1 MHVYLLAGI
10 WKGWPWNLHKQCSIH
25 FHKLTVQKI
34 DVNGELKS
42 KKVTSNLESALKQ
55 LRHEW
60 SPRTFWVDALCI
72 NQDSSYEPAT
82 QIPKMGQIYFCAK
95 EMYIWLGPEADDSA
109 IAMTFIKKVSDVS
122 QIDQLVKDPRY
133 KPEWA
138 AFAKLI
144 RRKWFNRRWVV
155 QELHFGSRR
164 DAIVHCGTESVRWG
178 IFALAVALF
187 EANSFQVQGMF
198 GSDGFAFG
206 ELQGLGATTLVAT
219 TNRMSAYEQN
229 KGHNNVASLEG
240 LLFTLSMFQVSHPW
254 DTVYALLSLAD
265 NGNEIKVD
273 YDKPLVHLL
282 AEAVWKS
289 IDSSR
294 SVDIIC
300 RPWAPTC
307 EEIEAWRQNQTEL
320 AQTQLPSWIRD
331 TTFSEFAPRNKTTGV
346 QFDRI
351 NASLFVGQPGRP
363 LYNASNSS
371 TFCTMSDQY
380 VLNKS
385 IDAAP
390 WVLRLRGILVDE
402 IRSDGGAICVSSI
415 HGSIPAAWVRLA
427 KWDPRGAKD
436 VPTEFWHTLVGS
448 RGLDGGEP
456 PNWYGKACE
465 HAWKET
471 ASWDLNT
478 ERVLNHCGSSM
489 TADFIRKVRQTIW
502 NRQMFRTQ
510 NLKLLGLGPSSAQ
523 GEQAVQHG
531 DLIFIIKGCSVP
543 VILRKF
549 GEDKYTFIGESY
561 VHGLMGG
568 DGRIM
573 AKLGPTRWT
582 PLQIV

>member
-1 MHVYLLAGI
+1 MTVESSPTI
-10 WKGWPWNLHKQCSIH
+10 LHTCPQ
-25 FHKLTVQKI
+25 LTAQKI

-42 KKVTSNLESALKQ
+42 KKVTSNLEAALKQ

-60 SPRTFWVDALCI
+60 SPRTLWVDALCI

-82 QIPKMGQIYFCAK
+82 QIPKMGQIYSWAK
-95 EMYIWLGPEADDSA
+95 EVYIWLGPEADNSD
-109 IAMTFIKKVSDVS
+109 IAMKFIEKVSDVS

-155 QELHFGSRR
+155 QELHFGSRKG
-164 DAIVHCGTESVRWG
+164 AIVHCGQESVRWG

-187 EANSFQVQGMF
+187 EANSLPVQSMF

-219 TNRMSAYEQN
+219 TNRMFASEQN
-229 KGHNNVASLEG
+229 KRLGDNVASLEE

-254 DTVYALLSLAD
+254 DTVYAFLSLAD

-273 YDKPLVHLL
+273 YDKPLVHVLT
-282 AEAVWKS
+282 EAVWKA
-289 IDSSR
+289 IDSSK

-307 EEIEAWRQNQTEL
+307 EEIEAWNAKAIETQQNQTQQ
-320 AQTQLPSWIRD
+320 AQTQLPSWIRN

-346 QFDRI
+346 QYDRI

-363 LYNASNSS
+363 IYNASNSS
-371 TFCTMSDQY
+371 TFTTMSDQY
-380 VLNKS
+380 NLNKS
-385 IDAAP
+385 IDTAP
-390 WVLRLRGILVDE
+390 WILRLRGVLVDE

-427 KWDPRGAKD
+427 KWDPRGTEG
-436 VPTEFWHTLVGS
+436 VPTEFWHTLVAS
-448 RGLDGGEP
+448 RGLDGSEP

-489 TADFIRKVRQTIW
+489 TANFIRKVRQTVW
-502 NRQMFRTQ
+502 NRQMFRTHH
-510 NLKLLGLGPSSAQ
+510 LKLLGLGPSNAQ

-531 DLIFIIKGCSVP
+531 DMIFIIKGCSVP

-549 GEDKYTFIGESY
+549 GEERYTFIGESY

-568 DGRIM
+568 NGRNM
-573 AKLGPTRWT
+573 AKLGPAGWT